1 MIKAASMSE
10 KKVKFEFE
18 KQNKNSIRYKEV
30 PEEGVPPIIGSI
42 YIQKWFAGNSK
53 NIEITIKK
61 TD

>member
-30 PEEGVPPIIGSI
+30 PEEGMPPIIGSI